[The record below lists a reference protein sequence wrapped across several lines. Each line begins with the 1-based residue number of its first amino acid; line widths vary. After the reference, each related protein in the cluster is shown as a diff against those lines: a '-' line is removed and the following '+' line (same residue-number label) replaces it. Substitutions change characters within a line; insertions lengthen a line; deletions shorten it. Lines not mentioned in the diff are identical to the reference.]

1 MGDDI
6 KHIIKRV
13 KTSRSLMRVIS
24 WITSPRRPANLARA
38 VATAHLMVTAA
49 AANAEKTA
57 KLRENTANAA
67 KLRANAA
74 KTAELRVVLAAA
86 NALRVRNLTPSELVN
101 DCVM

>member
-1 MGDDI
+1 
-6 KHIIKRV
+6 
-13 KTSRSLMRVIS
+13 MRVIS
-24 WITSPRRPANLARA
+24 WIMRVMSRLSSPRRPANLARA

-57 KLRENTANAA
+57 ELRANTANAANLREKAANAA